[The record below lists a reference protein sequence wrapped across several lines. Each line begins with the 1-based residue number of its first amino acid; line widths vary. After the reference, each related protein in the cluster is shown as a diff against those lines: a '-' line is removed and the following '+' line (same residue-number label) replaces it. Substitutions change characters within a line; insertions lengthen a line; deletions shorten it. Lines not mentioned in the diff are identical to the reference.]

1 MVTRYL
7 ISLFLIAFSSNAIAQ
22 SCQNPNVEAASFTSL
37 DATVVTQ
44 IAYITEFTL
53 KCDNPLP
60 ENYALY
66 AEVEGRPLTA
76 ARIGENKYQVSWT
89 EEPNKA
95 RAGLHEI
102 HVLDEEGWASLR
114 RARRADPAAT
124 IAPLLAIQLQH
135 PGSYS
140 GPWVNSEILATGLSI
155 LVAYVALRNKSK
167 ILA

>member
-1 MVTRYL
+1 MVTKYL
-7 ISLFLIAFSSNAIAQ
+7 FCVLALTTFGGAFAS
-22 SCQNPNVEAASFTSL
+22 SCQNPQVEAASFTTL
-37 DATVVTQ
+37 DATVVTH

-66 AEVEGRPLTA
+66 AEVDGKSLTA

-89 EEPNKA
+89 EEPAKA
-95 RAGLHEI
+95 RSGTHEI
-102 HVLDEEGWASLR
+102 RILDEEGWASLR

-124 IAPLLAIQLQH
+124 VAPLLAIQLQH

-140 GPWVNSEILATGLSI
+140 GPWVDSEVLATALSV
-155 LVAYVALRNKSK
+155 LVAYVALSNKSK

>member
-1 MVTRYL
+1 MVTKFV
-7 ISLFLIAFSSNAIAQ
+7 ISVLAIALFNGVKAQ
-22 SCQNPNVEAASFTSL
+22 GCQNPQVEAASFTSL
-37 DATVVTQ
+37 DATIVTQ

-66 AEVEGRPLTA
+66 AEVEGKPLTA

-89 EEPNKA
+89 EEPSTA
-95 RAGLHEI
+95 RSGVHEVR
-102 HVLDEEGWASLR
+102 VLDEEGWASLR
-114 RARRADPAAT
+114 RARRSDPNANV
-124 IAPLLAIQLQH
+124 APLLAIQLQH

-140 GPWVNSEILATGLSI
+140 GPWVNSEVLATALSI
-155 LVAYVALRNKSK
+155 LVAYIALHHKSK

>member
-1 MVTRYL
+1 MVTKYL
-7 ISLFLIAFSSNAIAQ
+7 FTILAIAASSTLAQ
-22 SCQNPNVEAASFTSL
+22 TCQNPQVEAASFTSL

-66 AEVEGRPLTA
+66 AEVDGKSLTA

-89 EEPNKA
+89 EEPSKA
-95 RAGLHEI
+95 RAGVHEI
-102 HVLDEEGWASLR
+102 HIMDEEGFASLR
-114 RARRADPAAT
+114 RARRSDPAASV
-124 IAPLLAIQLQH
+124 APLLAIQLNH

-140 GPWVNSEILATGLSI
+140 GPWVNSEVLATVLSVV
-155 LVAYVALRNKSK
+155 VAYTALRNKGN